1 MADGKQIG
9 ISMTTSSSSSS
20 SSSSSRQAHQPHHR
34 PENSPAADDGAQLA
48 AQLRDRAARCLL
60 RQTQAINNHK
70 QHDNDRTDATFF
82 FFDNNYHAAT
92 FTYDDHDTT
101 ATRIIE
107 NYQTTHAHNYA
118 RRAPPPPAFLLH
130 LPLTIPAAQ
139 SLGGRQCQA
148 FFSKRF
154 RYLLLGENHGLPRLR
169 QCPNA
174 SPSLL
179 LLLLLLLLLAAARRE
194 CCNLYA

>member
-9 ISMTTSSSSSS
+9 ISMTTSSS

-82 FFDNNYHAAT
+82 FFDNHYHAAT

-118 RRAPPPPAFLLH
+118 RRAPPPPLIFCTYH
-130 LPLTIPAAQ
+130 SRSRPPNHWAAG
-139 SLGGRQCQA
+139 SV
-148 FFSKRF
+148 KRF
-154 RYLLLGENHGLPRLR
+154 SQNVFATFYLARTMVFPDCANAQMPRR
-169 QCPNA
+169 RCCCCCCCCCC
-174 SPSLL
+174 SP
-179 LLLLLLLLLAAARRE
+179 LLAASAVT
-194 CCNLYA
+194 CNLT